1 LFPEWIIQVSD
12 DGYVEIPNKEGYF
25 IDVDNLTTW
34 TVTGYSMNPTP
45 VAPPPLIIMMTSYSY
60 QPPCTGGRKNCS
72 RKTVPNLLS
81 LLVSGH
87 EAARCLSSGI

>member
-34 TVTGYSMNPTP
+34 TVTGYSMTPTP

-60 QPPCTGGRKNCS
+60 QSPCAAGKNFS
-72 RKTVPNLLS
+72 
-81 LLVSGH
+81 
-87 EAARCLSSGI
+87 